1 MVNSEY
7 ITKIYK
13 FFKISLGAV
22 MRNPEILKFV
32 SDHLKNKKMCKHAYK
47 TLPFVLRQVPDQYKA
62 QQRSNEAVLKSGGS
76 LEFVP
81 DQYET
86 QKCAIRLLITIFMQ

>member
-7 ITKIYK
+7 ITNIYK

-47 TLPFVLRQVPDQYKA
+47 TLPFVLRHVPDQYKT
-62 QQRSNEAVLKSGGS
+62 QQRCNKAVLKNGGS
-76 LEFVP
+76 
-81 DQYET
+81 
-86 QKCAIRLLITIFMQ
+86 